1 MRKSVI
7 SQGVVSSGST
17 AKSIASSVVPK
28 RFSAVDM
35 LKFRNII
42 KPVENKIVNVR
53 VEELDIK
60 SKEWVVLG
68 SVSFLTETAP
78 FGEGSFRY
86 VFKALSNILEMQPT

>member
-42 KPVENKIVNVR
+42 KPV
-53 VEELDIK
+53 
-60 SKEWVVLG
+60 
-68 SVSFLTETAP
+68 SFLTETAP